1 MVIKIDKS
9 IATVLGSQALGEW
22 VIYVSSLAVS
32 YTTV

>member
-9 IATVLGSQALGEW
+9 IATVLGEW